1 MLSFLSSA
9 MSVSSRLRRMDWC
22 LSSRVTFQAF
32 LENARVPMQIDIGFG
47 DTVVPEAKF
56 AD

>member
-1 MLSFLSSA
+1 VFVVE
-9 MSVSSRLRRMDWC
+9 SVAGKAIKEDADFSGV
-22 LSSRVTFQAF
+22 RVTFQAF